1 MKFLTIDGRLGKDAE
16 PMMTSRNTEYI
27 SFSLA
32 NTTYVKGTQK
42 TVWYDVVF
50 FNPESIRSRMQYL
63 TKGTYVAVTGVP
75 DEAPF
80 VAKDGSLRIKYSL
93 FGDRIEFLGG
103 GKKEGENA
111 QKVNEQNAPY
121 FANPVNAPA
130 PTVNVAQPQPR
141 VTYQAPAPQPQAT
154 YQPPVQQPV
163 PQPAPQPQ
171 ATYQAPVQQP
181 APQVI
186 PTAAVPGSDTG
197 DELPF

>member
-16 PMMTSRNTEYI
+16 SMMTSRNTEYI

-63 TKGTYVAVTGVP
+63 TKGTYVAITGVP
-75 DEAPF
+75 DETPF

-103 GKKEGENA
+103 GKKDRDNNS
-111 QKVNEQNAPY
+111 QRTTMQQVNEGFVPA
-121 FANPVNAPA
+121 VNAG
-130 PTVNVAQPQPR
+130 
-141 VTYQAPAPQPQAT
+141 APQPQAT
-154 YQPPVQQPV
+154 YQQPM
-163 PQPAPQPQ
+163 PQP
-171 ATYQAPVQQP
+171 TYQAPVQQP
-181 APQVI
+181 MAQPTPQPQVTYQAPQPPVA
-186 PTAAVPGSDTG
+186 PVTSALPGSDSG
-197 DELPF
+197 DDLPF